1 MLVILY
7 YDWFGTTKA
16 LDEWKTAWEK
26 ACTDTK
32 GITKCKH
39 YTSHQA
45 RYHYA
50 YIMKMESYDNVME
63 AMGKMTIERD
73 RAALTH
79 TVLEV
84 LTES

>member
-26 ACTDTK
+26 ACTDTE
-32 GITKCKH
+32 GIKKCKH

-50 YIMKMESYDNVME
+50 YIMKMDSYDNVME
-63 AMGKMTIERD
+63 AMDKMTIERD
-73 RAALTH
+73 RSAMTH
-79 TVLEV
+79 SVLEI

>member
-7 YDWFGTTKA
+7 YDWFGTTEA

-26 ACTDTK
+26 ACTDTE
-32 GITKCKH
+32 GIKKCKH

-50 YIMKMESYDNVME
+50 YIMKMDSYDNVME
-63 AMGKMTIERD
+63 AMGKMTIKRD
-73 RAALTH
+73 RNVSTH
-79 TVLEV
+79 TVLEIFS
-84 LTES
+84 ES